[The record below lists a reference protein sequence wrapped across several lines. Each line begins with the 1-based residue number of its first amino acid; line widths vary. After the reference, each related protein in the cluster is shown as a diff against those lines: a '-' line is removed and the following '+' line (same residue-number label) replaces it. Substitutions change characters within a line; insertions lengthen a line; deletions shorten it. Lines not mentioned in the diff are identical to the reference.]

1 MRPRRTMAEAR
12 SPTTP
17 AHDDDDTTMPH
28 SFWSSMV
35 TIPRLTSRSGSNHPL
50 VSTSNFTLRRLL
62 VRIMIPV
69 LLVLLLTFWAWP
81 STAAAVSNDELA
93 ELIRDLKGTDDRI
106 MRWDATKHTAK
117 RQQGGACEK
126 LDQVAADFIVQA
138 KTQKDDTH
146 WRLACEYATW
156 CITDNPYQRAR
167 FSEQEGIHEAV
178 VKVVSSGSPS
188 ASAAASHLIYI
199 ATFAN
204 ERNHQGFFHAGAV
217 QAVADVITSSLSK
230 TKKESQPLAVQ
241 LMWAMAAL
249 QNMEASYCATHDDGR
264 CYWDWDGKHDH
275 VTMDKSS
282 LPMLSDGSPVRQL
295 AMKIPNLVTTLQH
308 YACQGPVPGAAS
320 DGNILPGEN
329 AVAGKDDDNPAIIP
343 WAATAAL
350 KNMALE
356 KEAKPLIEEGVAF
369 KCYCLIKDSHDWLE
383 GTYASAE
390 MQAWLVSL
398 LL

>member
-1 MRPRRTMAEAR
+1 MAEDR
-12 SPTTP
+12 ST
-17 AHDDDDTTMPH
+17 TTMPH
-28 SFWSSMV
+28 SFLSMV
-35 TIPRLTSRSGSNHPL
+35 TIPRLSSRSVSSNLPL
-50 VSTSNFTLRRLL
+50 ASTSNFTLRRLL
-62 VRIMIPV
+62 LRIMIPV
-69 LLVLLLTFWAWP
+69 SLLVLFLTVFALP
-81 STAAAVSNDELA
+81 PAAAAVSNDELA
-93 ELIRDLKGTDDRI
+93 ELIRDLKGTDERI

-117 RQQGGACEK
+117 RQQSGACEK
-126 LDQVAADFIVQA
+126 LVQVAADLVQA
-138 KTQKDDTH
+138 KQKKDDTH

-178 VKVVSSGSPS
+178 VRVVKSGSPE

-199 ATFAN
+199 ATFSN
-204 ERNHQGFFHAGAV
+204 EKNHQGFFQAGAV
-217 QAVADVITSSLSK
+217 QAVADVITSSLSN
-230 TKKESQPLAVQ
+230 KKEPKPLAVQ

-249 QNMEASYCATHDDGR
+249 QNMEASYCATQDDGR

-282 LPMLSDGSPVRQL
+282 LPMLSDGSAVRQL

-329 AVAGKDDDNPAIIP
+329 AVAGKDDANPAIIP

-356 KEAKPLIEEGVAF
+356 KEAKPLIEEGNAF

-383 GTYASAE
+383 GTLGGRSDNACLAC
-390 MQAWLVSL
+390 VSIP
-398 LL
+398 